1 MKFGNLTRVAL
12 RSIVKNRMRS
22 VLTMLGIVIG
32 VGAVIIMVSI
42 GKGTQ
47 ADIETRISSLGTN
60 LLTIFPGSGEHHGVQ
75 GGAGSLATLSM
86 SDVELLRKDAAS
98 LKSVSPVIRTSGQVI
113 ASGKNWQTR
122 VYGVS
127 PEYTDIR
134 DWRVKEG
141 SFFSDRDEKTKR
153 KVAVLGKTVAE
164 KLFGSTSPLGKRIQ
178 VGNVPFMVI
187 GLMEEKGQS
196 PMGGDEDDVVLAPS
210 TTVLYRMGDGK
221 TVNQIMASAASRDLM
236 SGAEEEIRSLLRSS
250 HRLKGSEKDDFTVR
264 NQTDI
269 IKTASSIT
277 GFLTML
283 LGAIAGVSLVVGGIG
298 IMNIML
304 VSVTERTRE
313 IGIRLAVGARSN
325 DVLVQFLIEA
335 VILSLL
341 GGATGVVAG
350 IGFGKIIGLIAG
362 LTVVVDPLIVIISF
376 IFSGAVGIFFGF
388 YPARKASMLNPIDA
402 LHYE

>member
-86 SDVELLRKDAAS
+86 SDVERLRKDAAS

-164 KLFGSTSPLGKRIQ
+164 KLFGSGSPLGKRIQ
-178 VGNVPFMVI
+178 VGNVPFTVI
-187 GLMEEKGQS
+187 GVMEERGQG
-196 PMGGDEDDVVLAPS
+196 PMGDEDDIVLAPS

-221 TVNQIMASAASRDLM
+221 TVNQIMASAVSRDLM

-250 HRLKGSEKDDFTVR
+250 HRLKNSEKDDFTVR

-341 GGATGVVAG
+341 GGATGVAAG

-362 LTVVVDPLIVIISF
+362 LTVVVDPLIVLISF

-402 LHYE
+402 LRYE

>member
-1 MKFGNLTRVAL
+1 
-12 RSIVKNRMRS
+12 
-22 VLTMLGIVIG
+22 
-32 VGAVIIMVSI
+32 
-42 GKGTQ
+42 
-47 ADIETRISSLGTN
+47 
-60 LLTIFPGSGEHHGVQ
+60 
-75 GGAGSLATLSM
+75 
-86 SDVELLRKDAAS
+86 
-98 LKSVSPVIRTSGQVI
+98 
-113 ASGKNWQTR
+113 
-122 VYGVS
+122 
-127 PEYTDIR
+127 
-134 DWRVKEG
+134 
-141 SFFSDRDEKTKR
+141 
-153 KVAVLGKTVAE
+153 
-164 KLFGSTSPLGKRIQ
+164 
-178 VGNVPFMVI
+178 
-187 GLMEEKGQS
+187 MEEKGQG
-196 PMGGDEDDVVLAPS
+196 PCGDEDDIILAPLA
-210 TTVLYRMGDGK
+210 TVLYRMGDGK
-221 TVNQIMASAASRDLM
+221 TVNTIMASAVST
-236 SGAEEEIRSLLRSS
+236 GS
-250 HRLKGSEKDDFTVR
+250 HERRRGGDEVPAPRPTGSPEKEKDDFTVR

-341 GGATGVVAG
+341 GGATGVAAG

-362 LTVVVDPLIVIISF
+362 LTVVVDPLIVLISF

>member
-86 SDVELLRKDAAS
+86 SDVERLRKDAAS

-350 IGFGKIIGLIAG
+350 ILFGKIIGLIAG